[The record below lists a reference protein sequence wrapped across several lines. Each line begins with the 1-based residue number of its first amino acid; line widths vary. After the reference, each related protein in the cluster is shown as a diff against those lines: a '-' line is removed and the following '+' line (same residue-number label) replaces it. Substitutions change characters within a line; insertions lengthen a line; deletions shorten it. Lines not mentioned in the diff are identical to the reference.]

1 MVRDQMMLFAL
12 AVFAVVLFVFAVDLV
27 HRTPAALAGGIL
39 LVVVGAIGQ
48 EEAVEAVH
56 WDTLG
61 LLVGM
66 MILVGILKESGIF
79 GYLAIKS
86 AQVAGGRPGLVL
98 IYLAGITA
106 VLSAFLDNVTTVLL
120 MFPVTL
126 VIARILE
133 EDPIPFLIVEV
144 LASNIG
150 GTATLVGDPPNI
162 IIGTV
167 VEELTFMDFIVNLA
181 PPIVVILL
189 VTLGLVWLVHG
200 RKLRTTEEDRK
211 EIMALE
217 ATEEIE
223 DRTLL
228 VRAGAVCAATVIG
241 FFLQQITGLNPAIV
255 ALAGAAVAM
264 LVCGPEVE
272 AVLHEVE
279 WPTILFFV
287 GLFVMV
293 GALEST
299 GFIELMAHSLASASD
314 SLAGTAMLVMWG
326 SGFAS
331 GIVDNIPFTAT
342 MIPVIEGLA
351 EARGYDVATME
362 PLWWSLS
369 LGACL
374 GGNFTLIGAS
384 ANLVVAGL
392 VAREGMTT
400 FTFLRF
406 LLWGFPLTLV
416 ALVISSAYIL
426 LFQL

>member
-1 MVRDQMMLFAL
+1 MILAI
-12 AVFAVVLFVFAVDLV
+12 AVFLLVLAVFAVDLV

-39 LVVVGAIGQ
+39 LVMAGAIGQ
-48 EEAVEAVH
+48 EEAIEAVH
-56 WDTLG
+56 WETLG

-66 MILVGILKESGIF
+66 MILVGILKDSGIF

-86 AQVAGGRPGLVL
+86 AQAARGRPGLVM
-98 IYLAGITA
+98 IYLAAITA
-106 VLSAFLDNVTTVLL
+106 FLSAFLDNVTTVLL

-126 VIARILE
+126 VISRILE
-133 EDPIPFLIVEV
+133 EDPIPFLIVQV

-167 VEELTFMDFIVNLA
+167 VDELTFMDFIVNLA

-189 VTLGLVWLVHG
+189 VTLGIVWLVHA
-200 RKLRTTEEDRK
+200 RKLHTTEEDRK

-217 ATEEIE
+217 AGEEIK
-223 DRTLL
+223 DRSLL
-228 VRAGAVCAATVIG
+228 IRAGAVAGATVVG
-241 FFLQQITGLNPAIV
+241 FFLQQITGFNPAIV

-272 AVLHEVE
+272 KVLHEVE

-293 GALEST
+293 GALETT
-299 GFIELMAHSLASASD
+299 GFIDLVAHSLASASG
-314 SLAGTAMLVMWG
+314 SLAGTALIVMWG
-326 SGFAS
+326 SGIAS

-342 MIPVIEGLA
+342 MVPVIEQLA
-351 EARGYDVATME
+351 ETRGYDEATVE

-392 VAREGMTT
+392 VAREGMTS
-400 FTFLRF
+400 FTFWRF
-406 LLWGFPLTLV
+406 MLWGFPLTLI
-416 ALVISSAYIL
+416 ALVLSSLYVLI
-426 LFQL
+426 FQL

>member
-1 MVRDQMMLFAL
+1 MMFFAL
-12 AVFAVVLFVFAVDLV
+12 AVFAVVLFVFAMDLV
-27 HRTPAALAGGIL
+27 HRTPAALAGGVL
-39 LVVVGAIGQ
+39 LVIVGAIGQ
-48 EEAVEAVH
+48 EEAIEAVH
-56 WDTLG
+56 WETLG

-66 MILVGILKESGIF
+66 MILVGILKDSGVF

-86 AQVAGGRPGLVL
+86 AQWAGGRPGLVL

-106 VLSAFLDNVTTVLL
+106 LLSAFLDNVTTVLL

-126 VIARILE
+126 VIAQILE

-200 RKLRTTEEDRK
+200 RKLHTSEEDRK
-211 EIMALE
+211 GIMALQ
-217 ATEEIE
+217 AAEEIE
-223 DRTLL
+223 DRKLL
-228 VRAGAVCAATVIG
+228 VRAGAVCGATVIG
-241 FFLQQITGLNPAIV
+241 FFLQQVTGLNPAIV

-272 AVLHEVE
+272 KVLHEVE

-293 GALEST
+293 GALEAT
-299 GFIELMAHSLASASD
+299 GFIDAVAHSLASASD
-314 SLAGTAMLVMWG
+314 SLAGTAMIVMWG

-331 GIVDNIPFTAT
+331 GVVDNIPFTAT

-351 EARGYDVATME
+351 ESRGYDAATTE

-416 ALVISSAYIL
+416 ALAISSAYIL
-426 LFQL
+426 LFQLG

>member
-1 MVRDQMMLFAL
+1 MMVL
-12 AVFAVVLFVFAVDLV
+12 AIVVFVVVLFLFATDMA
-27 HRTPAALAGGIL
+27 HRTPAALAGAVV
-39 LVVVGAIGQ
+39 LVIAGAIGE
-48 EEAVEAVH
+48 EEAIEAVH
-56 WDTLG
+56 WETLG
-61 LLVGM
+61 LLIGM
-66 MILVGILKESGIF
+66 MILVGILKESGVF

-86 AQVAGGRPGLVL
+86 AQAAGGRPGLVL

-126 VIARILE
+126 VIAQILE

-181 PPIVVILL
+181 PPILVILL

-211 EIMALE
+211 GIMSLE
-217 ATEEIE
+217 AAEEIE
-223 DRTLL
+223 DRKLL
-228 VRAGAVCAATVIG
+228 VRAGAICAATVVG
-241 FFLQQITGLNPAIV
+241 FFLQQVTGLNPAIV

-299 GFIELMAHSLASASD
+299 GFIDIVAHSLASASG
-314 SLAGTAMLVMWG
+314 SLAGTAMIVMWG
-326 SGFAS
+326 SGLAS
-331 GIVDNIPFTAT
+331 GVIDNIPFTAT
-342 MIPVIEGLA
+342 MIPVIEGVA
-351 EARGYDVATME
+351 ESRGYDAAETE

-400 FTFLRF
+400 FTFVRF
-406 LLWGFPLTLV
+406 MLWGFPLTLV
-416 ALVISSAYIL
+416 ALAISSAYVL
-426 LFQL
+426 LFQV

>member
-1 MVRDQMMLFAL
+1 MMLFAL
-12 AVFAVVLFVFAVDLV
+12 AVFLVVLAAFAVDLV

-39 LVVVGAIGQ
+39 LVMAGAISDH
-48 EEAVEAVH
+48 EAIEAVH
-56 WDTLG
+56 WETLG

-66 MILVGILKESGIF
+66 MLLVGILKDSGIF
-79 GYLAIKS
+79 GYLAIRS
-86 AQVAGGRPGLVL
+86 AQAAKGHPGLVL
-98 IYLAGITA
+98 VYLAFITA

-120 MFPVTL
+120 MFPVTM

-133 EDPIPFLIVEV
+133 EDPIPYLIVEV

-167 VEELTFMDFIVNLA
+167 VDDLTFMDFIVNLA
-181 PPIVVILL
+181 PPIFVILI
-189 VTLGLVWLVHG
+189 VTLGIVWLVHA
-200 RKLRTTEEDRK
+200 RKLHTTEEDRK
-211 EIMALE
+211 EVMALD
-217 ATEEIE
+217 AASEIK
-223 DRTLL
+223 DRSLL
-228 VRAGAVCAATVIG
+228 IRSGSVMGLTVIG
-241 FFLQQITGLNPAIV
+241 FFLQQLTGFNPAIV

-264 LVCGPEVE
+264 LICGPEVE
-272 AVLHEVE
+272 KVLHEVE

-293 GALEST
+293 GALEAT
-299 GFIELMAHSLASASD
+299 GFIAMVAESLASASQ
-314 SLAGTAMLVMWG
+314 SLAITALIVMWG

-342 MIPVIEGLA
+342 MVPVIEELA
-351 EARGYDVATME
+351 HARGYDAATVE

-392 VAREGMTT
+392 VGREGMSLS
-400 FTFLRF
+400 FWRF
-406 LLWGFPLTLV
+406 MLWGFPLTLV
-416 ALVISSAYIL
+416 TLAISSAYVL
-426 LFQL
+426 LFQVG

>member
-1 MVRDQMMLFAL
+1 MGFAL
-12 AVFAVVLFVFAVDLV
+12 AVFVVVLAAFALDLV
-27 HRTPAALAGGIL
+27 HRTPATLAGGIL
-39 LVVVGAIGQ
+39 LVVVGAIG
-48 EEAVEAVH
+48 EDEAIEAVH
-56 WDTLG
+56 WETLG
-61 LLVGM
+61 LLIGM
-66 MILVGILKESGIF
+66 MILVGILKDSGIF

-86 AQVAGGRPGLVL
+86 AQAARGRPGLVL
-98 IYLAGITA
+98 VYLASITA
-106 VLSAFLDNVTTVLL
+106 FLSAFLDNVTTVLL

-167 VEELTFMDFIVNLA
+167 VDELTFMDFIVNLA
-181 PPIVVILL
+181 PPIAVILL
-189 VTLGLVWLVHG
+189 VTLGIVWLVHG
-200 RKLRTTEEDRK
+200 RKLHTTDEDRTN
-211 EIMALE
+211 IMALE
-217 ATEEIE
+217 ASEEIE
-223 DRTLL
+223 DRPLL
-228 VRAGAVCAATVIG
+228 VRAGAVAGLTVVG
-241 FFLQQITGLNPAIV
+241 FFLQGVTGLNPAIV

-272 AVLHEVE
+272 KVLHEVE

-287 GLFVMV
+287 GLFVIV

-299 GFIELMAHSLASASD
+299 GFIGLVAESLASGSD
-314 SLAGTAMLVMWG
+314 SLAGTAMIVMWG

-331 GIVDNIPFTAT
+331 GVVDNIPFTAT
-342 MIPVIEGLA
+342 MVPVIEQLA
-351 EARGYDVATME
+351 DSRGYDAATTE

-392 VAREGMTT
+392 VAREGMRS
-400 FTFLRF
+400 FTFWRF
-406 LLWGFPLTLV
+406 LMWGFPLTLV
-416 ALVISSAYIL
+416 ALAISSAYVL
-426 LFQL
+426 VFQVG

>member
-1 MVRDQMMLFAL
+1 MMVFAL
-12 AVFAVVLFVFAVDLV
+12 LVFVVVLAVFAVDLV
-27 HRTPAALAGGIL
+27 HRTPAALAGGVL
-39 LVVVGAIGQ
+39 LVIAGAIGQ
-48 EEAVEAVH
+48 EEAIEAVH
-56 WDTLG
+56 WETLG
-61 LLVGM
+61 LLIGM
-66 MILVGILKESGIF
+66 MILVGILKDSGVF

-86 AQVAGGRPGLVL
+86 AQWAGGRPGLVL

-126 VIARILE
+126 VIAQILE

-181 PPIVVILL
+181 PPIIVILL

-200 RKLRTTEEDRK
+200 RKLHTSEEDRK
-211 EIMALE
+211 GIMALKAE
-217 ATEEIE
+217 EEIE

-228 VRAGAVCAATVIG
+228 VRAGAVCGATVIG

-272 AVLHEVE
+272 KVLHEVE

-299 GFIELMAHSLASASD
+299 GFIELVAHSLASASG
-314 SLAGTAMLVMWG
+314 SLAGTAMIVMWG
-326 SGFAS
+326 SGIAS

-342 MIPVIEGLA
+342 MIPVVEGLA
-351 EARGYDVATME
+351 ETRGYDAATTE
-362 PLWWSLS
+362 PLWWSLC

-392 VAREGMTT
+392 ATREGMTT

-416 ALVISSAYIL
+416 ALAISSAYIL

>member
-1 MVRDQMMLFAL
+1 MMLFAL

-39 LVVVGAIGQ
+39 LVIVGAIGQ
-48 EEAVEAVH
+48 EEAIEAVH
-56 WDTLG
+56 WETLG

-66 MILVGILKESGIF
+66 MILVGILKDSGVF

-86 AQVAGGRPGLVL
+86 AQWAGGRPGLVL

-126 VIARILE
+126 VIAQILE

-200 RKLRTTEEDRK
+200 RKLHTSEEDRQG
-211 EIMALE
+211 IMALQ
-217 ATEEIE
+217 AAEEIE
-223 DRTLL
+223 DRKLL
-228 VRAGAVCAATVIG
+228 VRAGAVCGATVIG
-241 FFLQQITGLNPAIV
+241 FFLQQVTGLNPAIV

-272 AVLHEVE
+272 KVLHEVE

-293 GALEST
+293 GALEAT
-299 GFIELMAHSLASASD
+299 GFIDAVAHSLASASD
-314 SLAGTAMLVMWG
+314 SLAGTAMIVMWG

-331 GIVDNIPFTAT
+331 GVVDNIPFTAT

-351 EARGYDVATME
+351 ESRGYDAATTE

-416 ALVISSAYIL
+416 ALAISSAYVL

>member
-1 MVRDQMMLFAL
+1 MVFAL
-12 AVFAVVLFVFAVDLV
+12 VVFALVLGAFAFDLV

-39 LVVVGAIGQ
+39 VVIAGAIGQ
-48 EEAVEAVH
+48 EEAIEAVH
-56 WDTLG
+56 WETLG

-66 MILVGILKESGIF
+66 MILVGILKDSGIF

-86 AQVAGGRPGLVL
+86 AQAAKGKPGLVL
-98 IYLAGITA
+98 IYLASITA

-126 VIARILE
+126 VISRILE

-144 LASNIG
+144 IASNIG

-200 RKLRTTEEDRK
+200 RKLHTTDEDRRR
-211 EIMALE
+211 IMALD
-217 ATEEIE
+217 ATSEIK
-223 DRTLL
+223 DRSLL
-228 VRAGAVCAATVIG
+228 IRAGAVSGATVVG

-272 AVLHEVE
+272 KVMHEVE

-299 GFIELMAHSLASASD
+299 GFIEIVADSLASGSD
-314 SLAGTAMLVMWG
+314 SLAGTALIVMWG

-331 GIVDNIPFTAT
+331 GVVDNIPFTAT
-342 MIPVIEGLA
+342 MIPVIEQLA
-351 EARGYDVATME
+351 EARGYDEATTE

-392 VAREGMTT
+392 AAREGISS

-416 ALVISSAYIL
+416 ALVISSVYIL
-426 LFQL
+426 LFQV

>member
-1 MVRDQMMLFAL
+1 MILAL
-12 AVFAVVLFVFAVDLV
+12 VVFAVVLVAFAVDLV
-27 HRTPAALAGGIL
+27 HRTPAALLGAL
-39 LVVVGAIGQ
+39 LLIMAGAIGQ
-48 EEAVEAVH
+48 KQAIEAVH

-66 MILVGILKESGIF
+66 MILVGILKDSGIF

-86 AQVAGGRPGLVL
+86 AQAARGRPGMVL
-98 IYLAGITA
+98 IYLSLITA
-106 VLSAFLDNVTTVLL
+106 LLSAFLDNVTTVLL

-126 VIARILE
+126 VICRIME
-133 EDPIPFLIVEV
+133 RDPVPFLIVEV

-167 VEELTFMDFIVNLA
+167 VDELTFTDFIVNLA
-181 PPIVVILL
+181 PPIFVILI
-189 VTLGLVWLVHG
+189 VILGIVWLVYG
-200 RKLRTTEEDRK
+200 RKLQTTDEDRK
-211 EIMALE
+211 EIMALD
-217 ATEEIE
+217 AASQIE
-223 DRTLL
+223 DRSLL
-228 VRAGAVCAATVIG
+228 IRSGAVMGATVVG
-241 FFLQQITGLNPAIV
+241 FFLQQITGFSPAIV
-255 ALAGAAVAM
+255 ALTGAAVAM
-264 LVCGPEVE
+264 LICGPEIE
-272 AVLHEVE
+272 AVLQEVE

-299 GFIELMAHSLASASD
+299 GFIEIIANSLASGSE
-314 SLAGTAMLVMWG
+314 SLAGTALIVMWG
-326 SGFAS
+326 SGLAS

-342 MIPVIEGLA
+342 MVPVIEHLA
-351 EARGYDVATME
+351 QARGYSEVDTE

-374 GGNFTLIGAS
+374 GGNFTMIGAS

-392 VAREGMTT
+392 VAREGMSG

-406 LLWGFPLTLV
+406 LLWGFPLTVV
-416 ALVISSAYIL
+416 ALVIASLHIL
-426 LFQL
+426 IFEL

>member
-1 MVRDQMMLFAL
+1 MIFAITVFLVVLALFA
-12 AVFAVVLFVFAVDLV
+12 FDLV
-27 HRTPAALAGGIL
+27 HRTPAALTGGIL
-39 LVVVGAIGQ
+39 LVMAGAIGQ
-48 EEAVEAVH
+48 EEAIEAVH
-56 WDTLG
+56 WETLG

-66 MILVGILKESGIF
+66 MILVGILKDSGIF

-86 AQVAGGRPGLVL
+86 AQAARGRPGLVL
-98 IYLAGITA
+98 IYLAAITA
-106 VLSAFLDNVTTVLL
+106 FLSAFLDNVTTVLL

-126 VIARILE
+126 VISRILE
-133 EDPIPFLIVEV
+133 EDPIPYLIVEV

-189 VTLGLVWLVHG
+189 VTLGIVWLVHA
-200 RKLRTTEEDRK
+200 RKLHTIEEDRK
-211 EIMALE
+211 GIMALD
-217 ATEEIE
+217 AGEEIK

-228 VRAGAVCAATVIG
+228 IRAGAVAGATVVG
-241 FFLQQITGLNPAIV
+241 FFFQQLTGFNPAIV

-264 LVCGPEVE
+264 LICGPEVE
-272 AVLHEVE
+272 RVLNEVE

-293 GALEST
+293 GALETT
-299 GFIELMAHSLASASD
+299 GFIDLVAHSLASASK
-314 SLAGTAMLVMWG
+314 SLAGTALIVMWG
-326 SGFAS
+326 SAFAS

-342 MIPVIEGLA
+342 MVPVIEQLA
-351 EARGYDVATME
+351 EGRGYDEATVE

-392 VAREGMTT
+392 VKREGMTE
-400 FTFLRF
+400 FTFWRF
-406 LLWGFPLTLV
+406 MLWGFPLTLI
-416 ALVISSAYIL
+416 ALALSSLYIL
-426 LFQL
+426 IFQLG

>member
-1 MVRDQMMLFAL
+1 MMLFAL

-39 LVVVGAIGQ
+39 LVMAGAIGQ
-48 EEAVEAVH
+48 EEAIEAVH
-56 WDTLG
+56 WETLG

-66 MILVGILKESGIF
+66 MILVGILKDSGVF

-86 AQVAGGRPGLVL
+86 AQAAGGRPGLVL

-106 VLSAFLDNVTTVLL
+106 LLSAFLDNVTTVLL

-126 VIARILE
+126 VIAQILE

-167 VEELTFMDFIVNLA
+167 VEELTFMDFIANLA
-181 PPIVVILL
+181 PPITVILL

-200 RKLRTTEEDRK
+200 RKLHTSEEDRK
-211 EIMALE
+211 GIMALQ
-217 ATEEIE
+217 AAEEIE

-228 VRAGAVCAATVIG
+228 VRAGAVCGATVIG
-241 FFLQQITGLNPAIV
+241 FFLQQVTGLNPAIV

-264 LVCGPEVE
+264 LICGPEVE
-272 AVLHEVE
+272 KVLHEVE

-293 GALEST
+293 GALEAT
-299 GFIELMAHSLASASD
+299 GFIELVAHSLASASD
-314 SLAGTAMLVMWG
+314 SLAGTAMIVMWG
-326 SGFAS
+326 SGIAS
-331 GIVDNIPFTAT
+331 GVVDNIPFTAT
-342 MIPVIEGLA
+342 MIPVVEGLA
-351 EARGYDVATME
+351 EARGYDAATTE

-374 GGNFTLIGAS
+374 GGNFSLIGAS

-392 VAREGMTT
+392 VAREGLTT

-416 ALVISSAYIL
+416 ALAISSAYIL

>member
-1 MVRDQMMLFAL
+1 MTLAI
-12 AVFAVVLFVFAVDLV
+12 AVFLVVLAVFAVDLV

-39 LVVVGAIGQ
+39 LVMAGAIGQ
-48 EEAVEAVH
+48 EEAIEAVH
-56 WDTLG
+56 WETLG

-86 AQVAGGRPGLVL
+86 AQAAGGRPGLVL

-126 VIARILE
+126 VIAQILE

-150 GTATLVGDPPNI
+150 GTARLVGDPPNI

-299 GFIELMAHSLASASD
+299 GFIELVAHSLASASD
-314 SLAGTAMLVMWG
+314 SLAGT
-326 SGFAS
+326 
-331 GIVDNIPFTAT
+331 T

-351 EARGYDVATME
+351 EARGYDEATTE

-392 VAREGMTT
+392 AERSGVS

-416 ALVISSAYIL
+416 SLCISSVYIL
-426 LFQL
+426 VFHVR

>member
-1 MVRDQMMLFAL
+1 MFFAL
-12 AVFAVVLFVFAVDLV
+12 AVFLAVLILFAVDLV

-39 LVVVGAIGQ
+39 LVVAGAIGE
-48 EEAVEAVH
+48 EEAIEAVH
-56 WDTLG
+56 WETLG

-86 AQVAGGRPGLVL
+86 AQAARGHPGLVL
-98 IYLAGITA
+98 IYLSFVTA

-126 VIARILE
+126 VITRIME
-133 EDPIPFLIVEV
+133 EDPVPYLIVEV

-150 GTATLVGDPPNI
+150 GTSTLIGDPPNI

-167 VEELTFMDFIVNLA
+167 VDELTFMDFIVNLA
-181 PPIVVILL
+181 PPIFVIL
-189 VTLGLVWLVHG
+189 VATLGIVWLVHA
-200 RKLRTTEEDRK
+200 RRLRPTEEDRK
-211 EIMALE
+211 GIMALD
-217 ATEEIE
+217 AASEIK
-223 DRTLL
+223 DRSLL
-228 VRAGAVCAATVIG
+228 VRAGVVVAATVVG
-241 FFLQQITGLNPAIV
+241 FFLQQITGLSPAVV
-255 ALAGAAVAM
+255 ALAGAALAM
-264 LVCGPEVE
+264 IVCEPEVE
-272 AVLHEVE
+272 DVLHEVE

-293 GALEST
+293 GALEAT
-299 GFIELMAHSLASASD
+299 GFIEMVAHTLASASE
-314 SLAGTAMLVMWG
+314 SLAVTALVVMWG

-342 MIPVIEGLA
+342 MVPVIQELA
-351 EARGYDVATME
+351 HARGYGAETVE

-374 GGNFTLIGAS
+374 GGNFTMIGAS

-392 VAREGMTT
+392 AEREGMTS
-400 FTFLRF
+400 FSFWRF
-406 LLWGFPLTLV
+406 MLWGFPLTLV
-416 ALVISSAYIL
+416 ALVISSFYIL
-426 LFQL
+426 MFQI

>member
-1 MVRDQMMLFAL
+1 MMLFAL

-39 LVVVGAIGQ
+39 LVIVGAIGQ
-48 EEAVEAVH
+48 EEAIEAVH
-56 WDTLG
+56 WETLG
-61 LLVGM
+61 VLVGVM
-66 MILVGILKESGIF
+66 
-79 GYLAIKS
+79 
-86 AQVAGGRPGLVL
+86 
-98 IYLAGITA
+98 
-106 VLSAFLDNVTTVLL
+106 
-120 MFPVTL
+120 
-126 VIARILE
+126 
-133 EDPIPFLIVEV
+133 
-144 LASNIG
+144 
-150 GTATLVGDPPNI
+150 TLVGDPPNI

-181 PPIVVILL
+181 PPIIVILL

-200 RKLRTTEEDRK
+200 RKLHTSEEDRK
-211 EIMALE
+211 GIMALQ
-217 ATEEIE
+217 AAEEIE

-228 VRAGAVCAATVIG
+228 VRAGAVCGATVIG
-241 FFLQQITGLNPAIV
+241 FFLQQVTGLNPAIV

-264 LVCGPEVE
+264 LICGPEVE
-272 AVLHEVE
+272 KVLHEVE

-293 GALEST
+293 GALEAP
-299 GFIELMAHSLASASD
+299 GFIEMVAHSLASASD
-314 SLAGTAMLVMWG
+314 SLAGTAMIVMWG
-326 SGFAS
+326 SGIAS

-342 MIPVIEGLA
+342 MIPVVEGLA
-351 EARGYDVATME
+351 EARGYDAATTE

-406 LLWGFPLTLV
+406 MLWGFPLTLV

>member
-1 MVRDQMMLFAL
+1 MLFAL
-12 AVFAVVLFVFAVDLV
+12 VVFLVVLAVFALDWV
-27 HRTPAALAGGIL
+27 HRTPAALLGAL
-39 LVVVGAIGQ
+39 LLIVAGAIGQ
-48 EEAVEAVH
+48 EEAVEAVN
-56 WDTLG
+56 WETLG

-66 MILVGILKESGIF
+66 MILVGILQASGVF

-86 AQVAGGRPGLVL
+86 AQAARGHPGLTL
-98 IYLAGITA
+98 IYLAAITA

-120 MFPVTL
+120 MFPMTL
-126 VIARILE
+126 VITQILE
-133 EDPIPFLIVEV
+133 EDPFPFLIVEV

-150 GTATLVGDPPNI
+150 GTATLIGDPPNI
-162 IIGTV
+162 IIGTE
-167 VEELTFMDFIVNLA
+167 VEELSFMDFIVNLA
-181 PPIVVILL
+181 PPVVVILL
-189 VTLGLVWLVHG
+189 VSLGIVWLVHA
-200 RKLRTTEEDRK
+200 RKLRISESDRK
-211 EIMALE
+211 GIMELDA
-217 ATEEIE
+217 ATQIE
-223 DRTLL
+223 DRQLL
-228 VRAGAVCAATVIG
+228 VRSSAVTGATVLG
-241 FFLQQITGLNPAIV
+241 FFLQGLTALNPAVV

-264 LVCGPEVE
+264 IVCGPQIEE
-272 AVLHEVE
+272 VLHEVE

-293 GALEST
+293 GALEAT
-299 GFIELMAHSLASASD
+299 GFIERVAELLASASD
-314 SLAGTAMLVMWG
+314 SLAVTALVVMWG

-342 MIPVIEGLA
+342 MVPVIESLA
-351 EARGYDVATME
+351 EARGYDEATTE

-392 VAREGMTT
+392 AERSGVS

-416 ALVISSAYIL
+416 SLCISSVYIL
-426 LFQL
+426 VFHVR

>member
-1 MVRDQMMLFAL
+1 MMYFAL
-12 AVFAVVLFVFAVDLV
+12 AVFLVVLAAFALDLV

-39 LVVVGAIGQ
+39 LVMVGAIG
-48 EEAVEAVH
+48 EHEAIEAVH
-56 WDTLG
+56 WETLG

-66 MILVGILKESGIF
+66 MILVGILKDSGVF
-79 GYLAIKS
+79 GYMAIKS
-86 AQVAGGRPGLVL
+86 AQAAKGHPGLVL
-98 IYLAGITA
+98 LYLAFVTA

-120 MFPVTL
+120 MFPVTM
-126 VIARILE
+126 VIARVLE
-133 EDPIPFLIVEV
+133 EDPIPYLIVEV

-167 VEELTFMDFIVNLA
+167 VDELTFMDFIVNLT
-181 PPIVVILL
+181 PPVLIILL
-189 VTLGLVWLVHG
+189 VTLGLVWLAHA
-200 RKLRTTEEDRK
+200 RKLRTTEKDRE
-211 EIMALE
+211 EIMALD
-217 ATEEIE
+217 AAAEIK
-223 DRTLL
+223 DRALL
-228 VRAGAVCAATVIG
+228 VRSGAVMGLTVVA
-241 FFLQQITGLNPAIV
+241 FFLQQLTGFSPAVV

-272 AVLHEVE
+272 KVLHEVE

-293 GALEST
+293 GTLEAT
-299 GFIELMAHSLASASD
+299 GFIAMVAESLASASR
-314 SLAGTAMLVMWG
+314 SLEITALIVMWG

-342 MIPVIEGLA
+342 MVPVIEELA
-351 EARGYDVATME
+351 RARGYDAATVE

-392 VAREGMTT
+392 VGREGMSLS
-400 FTFLRF
+400 FWRF
-406 LLWGFPLTLV
+406 LAWGFPLTLV
-416 ALVISSAYIL
+416 ALVISSAWIL
-426 LFQL
+426 LVEL

>member
-1 MVRDQMMLFAL
+1 MMIFAI
-12 AVFAVVLFVFAVDLV
+12 AVFLVVLAVFAVDLV

-39 LVVVGAIGQ
+39 LVMAGAIGQ
-48 EEAVEAVH
+48 EEAIEAVH
-56 WDTLG
+56 WETLG

-66 MILVGILKESGIF
+66 MILVGILKDSGIF

-86 AQVAGGRPGLVL
+86 AQAARGRPGLVM
-98 IYLAGITA
+98 IYLAAITA
-106 VLSAFLDNVTTVLL
+106 FLSAFLDNVTTVLL

-126 VIARILE
+126 VISRILE

-167 VEELTFMDFIVNLA
+167 VDELTFMDFIVNLA

-189 VTLGLVWLVHG
+189 VTLGIVWLVHA
-200 RKLRTTEEDRK
+200 RKLHTTEEDRK
-211 EIMALE
+211 GIMALE
-217 ATEEIE
+217 AGEEIK

-228 VRAGAVCAATVIG
+228 IRAGAVAGATVVG
-241 FFLQQITGLNPAIV
+241 FFLQQLTGFNPAIV
-255 ALAGAAVAM
+255 ALAGAALAM

-272 AVLHEVE
+272 KVLHEVE

-293 GALEST
+293 GALETT
-299 GFIELMAHSLASASD
+299 GFIDLVAHSLASASN
-314 SLAGTAMLVMWG
+314 SLAGTALIVMWG

-342 MIPVIEGLA
+342 MVPVIEQLA
-351 EARGYDVATME
+351 ETRGYDAATVE

-392 VAREGMTT
+392 VAREGMTS
-400 FTFLRF
+400 FTFWRF

-416 ALVISSAYIL
+416 ALILSSLYMLI
-426 LFQL
+426 FQLG

>member
-1 MVRDQMMLFAL
+1 
-12 AVFAVVLFVFAVDLV
+12 
-27 HRTPAALAGGIL
+27 
-39 LVVVGAIGQ
+39 
-48 EEAVEAVH
+48 
-56 WDTLG
+56 
-61 LLVGM
+61 
-66 MILVGILKESGIF
+66 
-79 GYLAIKS
+79 
-86 AQVAGGRPGLVL
+86 
-98 IYLAGITA
+98 
-106 VLSAFLDNVTTVLL
+106 
-120 MFPVTL
+120 
-126 VIARILE
+126 
-133 EDPIPFLIVEV
+133 LIVEV

-167 VEELTFMDFIVNLA
+167 VDGLTFMDFVVNLA
-181 PPIVVILL
+181 PPILVILL
-189 VTLGLVWLVHG
+189 VTFGIVWVVHA
-200 RKLRTTEEDRK
+200 RKLSTTEEDRE

-217 ATEEIE
+217 AGEEIE

-228 VRAGAVCAATVIG
+228 VRAGAVAGATVVG
-241 FFLQQITGLNPAIV
+241 FFLQEITGFNPAIV

-272 AVLHEVE
+272 KVLHEVE

-293 GALEST
+293 GALETT
-299 GFIELMAHSLASASD
+299 GFIDTVAHALASASE
-314 SLAGTAMLVMWG
+314 SEAGTAIMVLWG

-342 MIPVIEGLA
+342 MIPVIQQIA
-351 EARGYDVATME
+351 EARGYAPSEVE

-392 VAREGMTT
+392 VAREGLTS
-400 FTFLRF
+400 FNFLRF

-416 ALVISSAYIL
+416 ALVISTFYIL
-426 LFQL
+426 VFQL